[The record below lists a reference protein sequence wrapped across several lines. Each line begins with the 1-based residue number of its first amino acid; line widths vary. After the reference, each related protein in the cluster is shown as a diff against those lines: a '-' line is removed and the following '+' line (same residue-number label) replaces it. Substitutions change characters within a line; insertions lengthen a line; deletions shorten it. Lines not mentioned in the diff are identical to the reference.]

1 MQNMLLS
8 VSGQLTPEEKFP
20 PVRIGVWVK
29 VRVRFRVGGQPDNCP
44 RDNSA
49 RLGLGLGFVLG
60 LGATVQDML
69 FSYHSSCQADHSHIY
84 ECI

>member
-8 VSGQLTPEEKFP
+8 VSGQLNPEEKFP

-60 LGATVQDML
+60 LGGNGPRYVIFIPQQL
-69 FSYHSSCQADHSHIY
+69 SSRSQPY
-84 ECI
+84 L